1 MRVPR
6 PRVVHGQPGPLPN
19 LAAGMLMAL
28 SAVGVIFAVRSSLA
42 AAPAEPRA
50 PRTLAAPEHLSS
62 QARAEIRARMGRHGV
77 TMSSL
82 VQAVVLLDRSSI
94 RTLASRIAEEELA
107 ARIAAPTKSGQ
118 PLPLAPRFF
127 SELEALRDSAQRLAA
142 AASAP
147 PRSNP
152 QDDDRELGDR
162 FAALAKTCIGCH
174 SAYLRGGFEPEP
186 PSAPPGA
193 PPQGPMGAPP
203 GGPAPRP

>member
-1 MRVPR
+1 MSP
-6 PRVVHGQPGPLPN
+6 PRVVHGHPGPVPN
-19 LAAGMLMAL
+19 LAVGMLVAL
-28 SAVGVIFAVRSSLA
+28 ASAGVMLAVRSTLA
-42 AAPAEPRA
+42 AAPAEPRL
-50 PRTLAAPEHLSS
+50 PRTLPAPEHVSA

-82 VQAVVLLDRSSI
+82 VQAVVLLDRPSI
-94 RTLASRIAEEELA
+94 RALATRIAEEEIA
-107 ARIAAPTKSGQ
+107 ARVAAPTKSGQ
-118 PLPLAPRFF
+118 PLPLSPRFF
-127 SELEALRDSAQRLAA
+127 SELDALRDSAQRLAA

-147 PRSNP
+147 PRTNL

-162 FAALAKTCIGCH
+162 FAALAKTCVGCH